1 MTERRKPIKMFKT
14 AEESFAYRTEQRED
28 CLVWVGGL
36 DSSGYGLIWDEGRKK
51 KAHRYAWESANGPI
65 PEGMLLDH
73 TCFNRACVD
82 VSHLRLVTVSQN
94 SRNRAGANKTNRL
107 SGVRNVY
114 LEGTRYLVR
123 VGRKRFGR
131 YSTVEEAAVVADRA
145 RAEVFGVFAG
155 RGVRAPGADDD

>member
-1 MTERRKPIKMFKT
+1 MTERRKPTRMFKS
-14 AEESFAYRTEQRED
+14 AEESFAYRTERRGD
-28 CLVWVGGL
+28 CLAWVGGV
-36 DSSGYGLIWDEGRKK
+36 DSSGYGLIWHEERKK
-51 KAHRYAWESANGPI
+51 KAHRYAWERANGPI
-65 PEGMLLDH
+65 PDGMFIDH

-123 VGRKRFGR
+123 VGTKRFGR
-131 YSTVEEAAVVADRA
+131 YSTVEEAAVVADRV
-145 RAEVFGVFAG
+145 RAEAFGVFAG
-155 RGVRAPGADDD
+155 RGKAPDHD